1 MKLPPSLKHA
11 FLEAMILQYTENN
24 PSLRIR
30 DNPLTFKV
38 PIAGILTDAKGF
50 GITDSDIL
58 YTVTENRNSLS
69 LCEDGDA
76 MQFIAPFTR
85 TCNLYGTVLDDI
97 MENTSR
103 DQKFTMSFEPAL
115 KEGLIY
121 HFFTGSI
128 VLLVPDGMTSLS
140 QLRFSLMDGGSKLRA
155 VMDSTGGGW
164 VYVFPEYIMDYMECG
179 KMPARDT
186 NVQQVLA
193 SYLEA
198 MFPGKNE

>member
-11 FLEAMILQYTENN
+11 FVEAMILQYTEND
-24 PSLRIR
+24 PSLRIC

-38 PIAGILTDAKGF
+38 PIAGIRTDAKGF

-58 YTVTENRNSLS
+58 DTVTENRNSLS
-69 LCEDGDA
+69 LCENGA
-76 MQFIAPFTR
+76 TLQFIAPFTR
-85 TCNLYGTVLDDI
+85 KCNLYDAVLDDI

-103 DQKFTMSFEPAL
+103 DQKFTMSFEAAL

-140 QLRFSLMDGGSKLRA
+140 QLRFSLMAGGSKLRA
-155 VMDSTGGGW
+155 IMDSTGGGW
-164 VYVFPEYIMDYMECG
+164 VYVFPKYIMEFKPFYV
-179 KMPARDT
+179 
-186 NVQQVLA
+186 N
-193 SYLEA
+193 SIS
-198 MFPGKNE
+198 